1 MLCRGFLGVGWRPT
15 MVVGVVVLGGLGEA
29 IERWLGGAGRG
40 GEPRR
45 ALYRR
50 GKAVRGEKSS
60 RRPGGRLGRGA
71 TTDLEWRRDELLV
84 QAR

>member
-1 MLCRGFLGVGWRPT
+1 
-15 MVVGVVVLGGLGEA
+15 LGGYGGWWWWCLEA
-29 IERWLGGAGRG
+29 WEVGRFGWGGARQG

-45 ALYRR
+45 AFYRR
-50 GKAVRGEKSS
+50 GEIGSGKKNLPSDPAGSS
-60 RRPGGRLGRGA
+60 AGGA